1 MIKRMAALPALG
13 LAVSGCVTNLAAVKD
28 DTSLPPVGLPYQ
40 LPRTIVTANMVWMLE
55 KCPIV
60 TVVTDTAGTV
70 KSVTDEADNN
80 LRVMSDGVLRAA
92 SGDAG
97 RMPTMQEVML
107 AKTEALFKPIGSLT
121 VETVGDDDTY
131 SIDYETLT
139 SGTKTGAIK
148 VEYHENTLMLKSI
161 NAKVDGKE
169 AEALKSAFSLAGNVA
184 RITMGGPALVAG
196 AAKFDS
202 NDKVETFSACN
213 DETRS
218 FLAKKLAL
226 AEEIKKIETDAAR
239 IKAEYTVLAAQL
251 INGAPSA
258 PRQLDK
264 LQADAL
270 ALQRRLDATKA
281 ALTSVNQWLSVE
293 ASVRLGLQ
301 HKYDEELVPQ
311 KTKVEALRS
320 RIASDQCRSQA
331 GCFNVETMMED
342 FNLNAALR
350 DTQGKTGC
358 IPLPQEQ
365 LSDNKRC
372 QLPTRSSRHPD
383 SPPRTRTGLVIR
395 QPVTATLAITQTIGG
410 KTIFEKNL
418 MVAQFGVLRTLP
430 LRNGFGESNTLAATF
445 DKNGMPT
452 MIEYTKP
459 RSGTVELLDA
469 LDEGAQT
476 LLAIQADRRAAEKAA
491 TDAEIASA
499 KNELEALQRQR
510 DMIKVQAEIDALERA
525 TPTENETLKA
535 EIATLELLKQIA
547 QLKQA
552 IRAAAPPPD

>member
-28 DTSLPPVGLPYQ
+28 DKNLPPVGLPYQ

-92 SGDAG
+92 SDDAG

-139 SGTKTGAIK
+139 SGTKTGSIK

-169 AEALKSAFSLAGNVA
+169 AEALKSAFSLVGNVA

-258 PRQLDK
+258 PKQLDK
-264 LQADAL
+264 LQGDAL

-293 ASVRLGLQ
+293 ASVKLGLQ
-301 HKYDEELVPQ
+301 HKYNEKLAPQ
-311 KTKVEALRS
+311 KPKVEALRS

-342 FNLNAALR
+342 FTLNATLR
-350 DTQGKTGC
+350 DAQGKTGC

-365 LSDNKRC
+365 LSDNNRC

-395 QPVTATLAITQTIGG
+395 QPVTATLAMTQKNGG

-418 MVAQFGVLRTLP
+418 MVAQFGVPRTLP

-476 LLAIQADRRAAEKAA
+476 LLAIQADRRAADKAA

>member
-13 LAVSGCVTNLAAVKD
+13 LAVSGCVTNLSAVRD
-28 DTSLPPVGLPYQ
+28 GNTHAPLGIPYQ
-40 LPRTIVTANMVWMLE
+40 LPRTIVNANMVWMLE
-55 KCPIV
+55 KCPVV
-60 TVVTDTAGTV
+60 TVVTDRAGTV

-80 LRVMSDGVLRAA
+80 LRIMSDGILREA
-92 SGDAG
+92 SGNVG

-107 AKTEALFKPIGSLT
+107 AQTEALFKPIGSMT
-121 VETVGDDDTY
+121 VETVGDDETY
-131 SIDYETLT
+131 SIDYERLT
-139 SGTKTGAIK
+139 SGTKTGSLK
-148 VEYHENTLMLKSI
+148 VEYHEGTLMLKSI

-184 RITMGGPALVAG
+184 RIALGGPALVADT
-196 AAKFDS
+196 AKQDS
-202 NDKVETFSACN
+202 GDKIETFSACN
-213 DETRS
+213 EATRS
-218 FLAKKLAL
+218 FLAKKLTL

-270 ALQRRLDATKA
+270 ALQRRLEATKA
-281 ALTSVNQWLSVE
+281 ALASVNQWLSVE
-293 ASVRLGLQ
+293 ASVKLGLRGV
-301 HKYDEELVPQ
+301 YDATFHPD
-311 KTKVEALRS
+311 KPKVEALRS

-331 GCFNVETMMED
+331 GCFNVETMID
-342 FNLNAALR
+342 AFKLTATLR
-350 DTQGKTGC
+350 DMQKETGC
-358 IPLPQEQ
+358 IIPPDENESSSGRCKLP
-365 LSDNKRC
+365 S
-372 QLPTRSSRHPD
+372 RSSRHPD
-383 SPPRTRTGLVIR
+383 SPPRARTGLLIR
-395 QPVTATLAITQTIGG
+395 QPVTATLTMVQTAGG
-410 KTIFEKNL
+410 AEVFKKNL
-418 MVAQFGVLRTLP
+418 MVAQFGVPRTLP

-445 DKNGMPT
+445 DKTGMPT

-459 RSGTVELLDA
+459 RSGTVAFLDA

-510 DMIKVQAEIDALERA
+510 DMIKVQAEIDALERG

-547 QLKQA
+547 ELKQA
-552 IRAAAPPPD
+552 IKAATPAPD